1 MKASTRQWLEFAQTD
16 LRSCENNLNDEFVTN
31 VVAFHSQ
38 QAVEKAFKALIEEK
52 GIRMSRIHNLTRLYA
67 LTESFLISTIDEIE
81 LEMLDN
87 VYTSSRY
94 PGEIGLLST
103 GKPTM
108 KESKELYDIALK
120 IYFIISQ
127 SIETGN
133 NQNDNQ

>member
-31 VVAFHSQ
+31 VVAFHAQ

-52 GIRMSRIHNLTRLYA
+52 GIKMSRIHNLTRLYA
-67 LTESFLISTIDEIE
+67 LTESFLMNPINETE

-103 GKPTM
+103 GKPSI
-108 KESKELYDIALK
+108 KESKELFGIAQNIFDILLLSLEAGK
-120 IYFIISQ
+120 KQ
-127 SIETGN
+127 
-133 NQNDNQ
+133 D

>member
-1 MKASTRQWLEFAQTD
+1 MKASTNQWLEFAQTD
-16 LRSCENNLNDEFVTN
+16 LRSCENNLHDEFVTN
-31 VVAFHSQ
+31 VVAFHAQ

-67 LTESFLISTIDEIE
+67 LTEPFFVSSIDEPE

-103 GKPTM
+103 GKPTL
-108 KESKELYDIALK
+108 KESNDLYNISLK
-120 IYFIISQ
+120 IYSIIL
-127 SIETGN
+127 ETIN
-133 NQNDNQ
+133 VHKD

>member
-31 VVAFHSQ
+31 VVAFHAQ

-52 GIRMSRIHNLTRLYA
+52 GIKMSRIHNLTRLYA
-67 LTESFLISTIDEIE
+67 LTESFLMNPINETE

-94 PGEIGLLST
+94 PGEIGLMST
-103 GKPTM
+103 GKPSL
-108 KESKELYDIALK
+108 KESKELFGIAQNIFDILLLSLEAGK
-120 IYFIISQ
+120 KQ
-127 SIETGN
+127 
-133 NQNDNQ
+133 D

>member
-1 MKASTRQWLEFAQTD
+1 MKTSTRQWLEFAQTD
-16 LRSCENNLNDEFVTN
+16 LRSCENNLSDEFVTN

-52 GIRMSRIHNLTRLYA
+52 GIRMSRIHNLARLYA
-67 LTESFLISTIDEIE
+67 ISESFLISPIDETD

-94 PGEIGLLST
+94 PGDMGLLSN

-108 KESKELYDIALK
+108 NESNKLYELACR
-120 IYFIISQ
+120 IYEIIFL
-127 SIETGN
+127 SIESGN
-133 NQNDNQ
+133 KQITT

>member
-16 LRSCENNLNDEFVTN
+16 LRSCENNLSDEFVTN

-67 LTESFLISTIDEIE
+67 LTESFLISTIDETE

-103 GKPTM
+103 GKPTI

-120 IYFIISQ
+120 IYSIIIQ
-127 SIETGN
+127 SIGTEKDQKN
-133 NQNDNQ
+133 NQ

>member
-16 LRSCENNLNDEFVTN
+16 LRSCENNLSDEFVTN
-31 VVAFHSQ
+31 VVAFHAQ

-52 GIRMSRIHNLTRLYA
+52 DIRMSRIHNLTRLYA
-67 LTESFLISTIDEIE
+67 LTEPFLISPIDETE
-81 LEMLDN
+81 LEKLDN

-108 KESKELYDIALK
+108 NESKELYYISRRIYDIL
-120 IYFIISQ
+120 FQ
-127 SIETGN
+127 SIEEINKRTI
-133 NQNDNQ
+133 

>member
-1 MKASTRQWLEFAQTD
+1 MKPSTIRWLEFAQTD

-31 VVAFHSQ
+31 VVAFHAQ

-67 LTESFLISTIDEIE
+67 LTESFLGSPIDETE

-94 PGEIGLLST
+94 PGDMGLLST
-103 GKPTM
+103 GKPTLE
-108 KESKELYDIALK
+108 ESKTLYDISLK
-120 IYFIISQ
+120 IYSIIHN
-127 SIETGN
+127 SIIAEKH
-133 NQNDNQ
+133 

>member
-1 MKASTRQWLEFAQTD
+1 MKTSTIQWLEFAQTD

-31 VVAFHSQ
+31 VVAFHAQ

-67 LTESFLISTIDEIE
+67 LTESFLASPIDETE

-94 PGEIGLLST
+94 PGDMGLLST
-103 GKPTM
+103 GKPTII
-108 KESKELYDIALK
+108 ESKILYDISLK
-120 IYFIISQ
+120 VYSIIHN
-127 SIETGN
+127 SIIAEKE
-133 NQNDNQ
+133 

>member
-16 LRSCENNLNDEFVTN
+16 LRSCENNLNDDFVTN
-31 VVAFHSQ
+31 VVAFHAQ

-52 GIRMSRIHNLTRLYA
+52 GIRMSRIHSLTRLYA
-67 LTESFLISTIDEIE
+67 LTEPFLISPINETE

-108 KESKELYDIALK
+108 KESKELYDIARRIFDIL
-120 IYFIISQ
+120 FQ
-127 SIETGN
+127 SIGSEN
-133 NQNDNQ
+133 I